1 MKALSYSILLLLSVT
16 YAFSQTLGKT
26 PKHDFEKIGVYKNAN
41 GTVYNEQYFDSLR
54 GEANFYTGKRKIR
67 ETEDSVY
74 YSVVQFDK
82 SLTADRY
89 QTEGFYCGNTDRK
102 PLAEIKKAYP
112 YSQTASIKV
121 VSFECC
127 AIPKASDK
135 IDFTKMQE
143 VKTLDADLTN
153 KMMDNFANYKNNE
166 SGKDIFM
173 CWNPRNAVMLMN
185 KDERV
190 IAYIEICFEC
200 QRYEVSDNN
209 LFGNFCNEKL
219 DAIQGIMMR
228 AGITKGL

>member
-1 MKALSYSILLLLSVT
+1 MKVLSFFILLLSVT
-16 YAFSQTLGKT
+16 HAFSQTPGKI
-26 PKHDFEKIGVYKNAN
+26 PKHDFEKIGVYKNPN
-41 GTVYNEQYFDSLR
+41 GKVYNEHYFDSLR
-54 GEANFYTGKRKIR
+54 GEANYYTGKRKIR

-102 PLAEIKKAYP
+102 PLSEIKKAYP

-127 AIPKASDK
+127 ALPKAKDK
-135 IDFTKMQE
+135 IDFAKMQE

-153 KMMDNFANYKNNE
+153 KMMDILANYVYQE
-166 SGKDIFM
+166 RSMDIAM
-173 CWNPRNAVMLMN
+173 CWNPRNAVILLD

-200 QRYEVSDNN
+200 QRYEVSPKHN
-209 LFGNFCNEKL
+209 LFESFCNEKL

-228 AGITKGL
+228 AGITNGL